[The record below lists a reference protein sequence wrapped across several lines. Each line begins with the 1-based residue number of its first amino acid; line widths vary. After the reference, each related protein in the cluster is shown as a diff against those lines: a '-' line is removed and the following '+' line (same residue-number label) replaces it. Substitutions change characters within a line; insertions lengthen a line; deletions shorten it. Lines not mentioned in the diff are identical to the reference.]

1 MAKQENANTS
11 MILFA
16 IFLILLLVFGW
27 HFVAPVLGLAVV
39 GSIAGLWSLGSAIIV
54 GLCVITLLAFL
65 LSGAWLLI
73 ISILGFLI
81 TLTGII
87 LFPFLFPILIPIF
100 IIMTI
105 VSKFCKKRS
114 TKKKGIKH
122 D

>member
-1 MAKQENANTS
+1 MAKQENASTG
-11 MILFA
+11 MIIFA

-81 TLTGII
+81 TLAGVI

-100 IIMTI
+100 IVMAI
-105 VSKFCKKRS
+105 VGKIRKRKSKSKV
-114 TKKKGIKH
+114 IE
-122 D
+122 